1 MAISNFNGVS
11 WSTLTK
17 VGGVLK
23 ASIVS
28 VGGVTASSVDP
39 DAQAFITA
47 AGITN
52 PTQQTAINDLV
63 IGLKTDNL
71 WDNMQAIYP
80 FVGGT
85 STSHKYNLKDPR
97 DLDVAKRL
105 IFNGGWTH
113 NANGII
119 GNGVNTYAETFNN
132 NPFSMGAY
140 SRTNGGTYNTFLGR
154 QDTFIEDEVTYSYTN
169 TLYSSNFVGNFYN
182 NFLLAP
188 YTKFYSVISSN
199 SSAANELKI
208 YRDGVSV
215 LPTSLSFNSPWLPT
229 NTFVLGAVK
238 NSTYTLGNFTGNNYI
253 EFGTANLAFVYFNST
268 ILDATQNANLNT
280 RVEAFQTALSRQVID
295 PDAQAFIT
303 TAGITNT
310 TQQNAIDNLV
320 IGLKADGLWEPMNAI
335 YPFVGGTA
343 SKHQWNL
350 KNLSNYNLVFGG
362 GWTHNANGA
371 EGNGIDTYADT
382 NFGLDQGQIG
392 VYNRGGVAIFGTQNN
407 YQNVPEEDYP
417 IYGSPQ
423 IYSVINSNSGYS
435 YFTNTGPQ
443 NFGYEFQG
451 RVNST
456 GTNLNLGLLSL
467 AGNNSQTTLYRN
479 GVVNTTTT
487 PYQSVGSSYSIWLGG
502 CNAVWNGWSYAP
514 DFKIYGDSQ
523 LAFGFITTTVLNG
536 TQNTNLYNRV
546 RTFQMALSR
555 QVIDPDAQAFITAAG
570 ITNTTQQNAIDNLV
584 VGLKADSLWTTM
596 QALYPFVG
604 GTASSHKYNLKDPR
618 DLDVAYR
625 LAFFGGWT
633 HDANGVTPNG
643 TNAYADTFYNS
654 PNSFGVYLKTFTP
667 TKTWLAG
674 IAEYRYI
681 DTDFDTLSQILLT
694 GNQLNVVNNNNYYY
708 MNVGSP
714 YNQLY
719 SVVRSPFKFYR
730 NGVSATAQTPILPTL
745 SINYVLGA
753 IRNAQYDNGVFSFY
767 YINGYGGSNMAF
779 AYYSSTNLDATQNT
793 NLNNRVVAFQT
804 ALNRQV

>member
-303 TAGITNT
+303 AAGITNT

-320 IGLKADGLWEPMNAI
+320 IGLKADGLW
-335 YPFVGGTA
+335 
-343 SKHQWNL
+343 
-350 KNLSNYNLVFGG
+350 
-362 GWTHNANGA
+362 
-371 EGNGIDTYADT
+371 
-382 NFGLDQGQIG
+382 
-392 VYNRGGVAIFGTQNN
+392 
-407 YQNVPEEDYP
+407 
-417 IYGSPQ
+417 
-423 IYSVINSNSGYS
+423 
-435 YFTNTGPQ
+435 
-443 NFGYEFQG
+443 
-451 RVNST
+451 
-456 GTNLNLGLLSL
+456 
-467 AGNNSQTTLYRN
+467 
-479 GVVNTTTT
+479 T
-487 PYQSVGSSYSIWLGG
+487 P
-502 CNAVWNGWSYAP
+502 
-514 DFKIYGDSQ
+514 
-523 LAFGFITTTVLNG
+523 
-536 TQNTNLYNRV
+536 
-546 RTFQMALSR
+546 
-555 QVIDPDAQAFITAAG
+555 
-570 ITNTTQQNAIDNLV
+570 
-584 VGLKADSLWTTM
+584 M

-604 GTASSHKYNLKDPR
+604 GTASTHKWNLKDPR
-618 DLDVAYR
+618 DLDAAYR
-625 LAFFGGWT
+625 LQFGG
-633 HDANGVTPNG
+633 GVTHNQNG
-643 TNAYADTFYNS
+643 ARGNAV
-654 PNSFGVYLKTFTP
+654 NSFMDTYFTNFVQGQIGVYNRGGNIGFGTVQVNNYTPPLPWDYTPYIGASSSAGGGSALFTDCNSESENQGVQYESEVTP
-667 TKTWLAG
+667 LNLGLFTLSGLNGLTKVFSNGSLLAG
-674 IAEYRYI
+674 PASNASPSAAP
-681 DTDFDTLSQILLT
+681 LSVYL
-694 GNQLNVVNNNNYYY
+694 
-708 MNVGSP
+708 
-714 YNQLY
+714 
-719 SVVRSPFKFYR
+719 
-730 NGVSATAQTPILPTL
+730 A
-745 SINYVLGA
+745 
-753 IRNAQYDNGVFSFY
+753 
-767 YINGYGGSNMAF
+767 GSNGNDLFRSTSSNSQLAF
-779 AYYSSTNLDATQNT
+779 GFVTTTALTNTQNT
-793 NLNNRVVAFQT
+793 NLYNRVQTFQT
-804 ALNRQV
+804 ALSRNV